1 MPQPKR
7 PRHGLAPWAVASIAV
22 LFVLVVATAIAKAE
36 GDDEA
41 QCLKLEAPL
50 TQETV
55 PTQEGLPRPLPV
67 LILNGDVT
75 IGGNRAQ

>member
-7 PRHGLAPWAVASIAV
+7 PRHVSAPWAVASIAV
-22 LFVLVVATAIAKAE
+22 LFVLVVATAIATAQ

-50 TQETV
+50 GETV
-55 PTQEGLPRPLPV
+55 PPPRS
-67 LILNGDVT
+67 
-75 IGGNRAQ
+75 RC